1 MTDTPP
7 IHVFAK
13 WQVRPG
19 QLDAVL
25 GLLSQ
30 VARDSTAEEGNLFYE
45 VHQGNADKN
54 TLVLFEG
61 YRDEAALSAH
71 RNSEHFQAIVVG
83 QIVPLLEAREV
94 VLTTPL
100 SP

>member
-25 GLLSQ
+25 GLLSRSLP
-30 VARDSTAEEGNLFYE
+30 VRYL
-45 VHQGNADKN
+45 
-54 TLVLFEG
+54 
-61 YRDEAALSAH
+61 RALSQLEDGQTSVAA
-71 RNSEHFQAIVVG
+71 EH
-83 QIVPLLEAREV
+83 
-94 VLTTPL
+94 LTA
-100 SP
+100 

>member
-1 MTDTPP
+1 MTSKPP

-25 GLLSQ
+25 GLLPQ
-30 VARDSTAEEGNLFYE
+30 VVRDSTAEEGNLFYE
-45 VHQGNADKN
+45 VHQSNTDGN

-61 YRDEAALSAH
+61 YRDDAALAAH
-71 RNSEHFQAIVVG
+71 RNSGYFQTIVVG
-83 QIVPLLEAREV
+83 QIVPLLEARDV
-94 VLTTPL
+94 VLTRPL
-100 SP
+100 SI